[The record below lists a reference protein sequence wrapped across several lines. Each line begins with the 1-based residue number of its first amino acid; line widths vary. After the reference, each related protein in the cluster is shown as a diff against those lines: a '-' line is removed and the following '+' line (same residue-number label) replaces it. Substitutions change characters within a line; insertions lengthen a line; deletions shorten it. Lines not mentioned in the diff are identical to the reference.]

1 MGGMGGM
8 GGMGMDGG
16 MGNFGDSDDAPP
28 HDEEVCPGLIAGASP
43 ACLLRK
49 ASADAR
55 PLAHGRRPHPAF
67 CRTQEDDEGDLGDLG
82 PSALP
87 PLEDDGPPP
96 LESSGNGDDGPPAL
110 EPDISQMKEVD

>member
-1 MGGMGGM
+1 MMKKSVLGC
-8 GGMGMDGG
+8 
-16 MGNFGDSDDAPP
+16 SLAPAQS
-28 HDEEVCPGLIAGASP
+28 VCCAKGPRTLLLAT
-43 ACLLRK
+43 AC
-49 ASADAR
+49 
-55 PLAHGRRPHPAF
+55 F

-82 PSALP
+82 PSDLP